1 MPRQVGLGAIGNV
14 LCSLTIIITVNLL
27 AIIISVTAE
36 NWWALLPSL
45 TLDQEPVA
53 KATFFACTRIEIGDG
68 NLCNLNSVPEPRS
81 II

>member
-36 NWWALLPSL
+36 N
-45 TLDQEPVA
+45 
-53 KATFFACTRIEIGDG
+53 
-68 NLCNLNSVPEPRS
+68 
-81 II
+81 